1 MRPLSGRSPNWSTD
15 YRTEPNASPSTVP
28 IMCAVSAGAI
38 ITVAVDLMEL
48 QLMDHRIDDGRH
60 DGADI
65 TSFGCR
71 CASEPDHPQQHLA
84 QLARTSQL
92 SLEASALIRTSI
104 RTHKTRS
111 PS

>member
-1 MRPLSGRSPNWSTD
+1 
-15 YRTEPNASPSTVP
+15 
-28 IMCAVSAGAI
+28 MCAVSAGAI

-71 CASEPDHPQQHLA
+71 CASEPDHPQQHIA